1 MCVFVSQLLGLLMYA
16 PAGLDAVILRYCL
29 YGVAKCSHT
38 HMRNGG
44 NLLLIQLKDM
54 TLSVLNWTLY
64 HIVLH
69 CCEFDAYL

>member
-38 HMRNGG
+38 HTYEERWELITYSTKRHDVIGFELDLISYRFT
-44 NLLLIQLKDM
+44 LL
-54 TLSVLNWTLY
+54 
-64 HIVLH
+64 
-69 CCEFDAYL
+69 